1 MYNKLQMSQST
12 ILIFDTTN
20 TLILVFI
27 SRVNSRYLST
37 NILEV
42 LSITDSSYQNQDRG
56 LTLLVS
62 PHL

>member
-1 MYNKLQMSQST
+1 MSQPT

-27 SRVNSRYLST
+27 PRVNSRYLST

-42 LSITDSSYQNQDRG
+42 LSITDSRYQNQVRG